1 MKKVLIHII
10 GATIILGVGASLFVL
25 TINSDNAVVKKIL
38 EFFLAGRAMPLIV
51 NSGLS
56 MMFYIDALKR
66 KTPYAFLWFLVMF
79 IFPIVGILLYLKNRP
94 PMPESTSGERRAQLC
109 PHCGKY
115 FEPPVTFCPHCG
127 ARI

>member
-25 TINSDNAVVKKIL
+25 VINS
-38 EFFLAGRAMPLIV
+38 EGFFHNMLRDVLHSRGALLGFFV
-51 NSGLS
+51 CC

-79 IFPIVGILLYLKNRP
+79 VFPIVGILLYIKNRP

>member
-10 GATIILGVGASLFVL
+10 GATIILGVGASLFVFA
-25 TINSDNAVVKKIL
+25 INSDGIAHKIL
-38 EFFLAGRAMPLIV
+38 DMIVGNRGVLLGFFACC
-51 NSGLS
+51 

-66 KTPYAFLWFLVMF
+66 KTPYAFLWVLVMF
-79 IFPIVGILLYLKNRP
+79 VFPIVGILLYLKNRP
-94 PMPESTSGERRAQLC
+94 PMPESTGNERQSQLC

-127 ARI
+127 TRI